1 MNIFTQKLSLCAL
14 TLMAA
19 SPIMTAEKLSGTPI
33 GTARGWN
40 YETNQEEPNI
50 AYKAFD
56 GDLNTYYASCSGDKP
71 GERSYAW
78 VGLDLGT
85 PHVINRVGW
94 APRNNADFG
103 PNRVVLG
110 MFQGANSP
118 DFMDAVPLYMIT
130 EKGTLNQITYADV
143 NCSRGFRYVRY
154 VGPSDVRCNI
164 AEIEFYGDAGEGDD
178 THMYQLTN
186 IPTVC
191 INTLNGEIPYD
202 KENEITSQI
211 TIIHNNKI
219 DVDNKA
225 GGVRERGNA
234 SRNFPKKPWRIK
246 FAKKQNVLGAPAKA
260 KKWTLI
266 NNYGDKTLMRNAIAF
281 EIARRVGMKYVPF
294 CQPVDV
300 IMNGEYKGCYQLCDQ
315 VEVNPGRVELTE
327 MTPEDNTGDALT
339 GGYFLEVD
347 GYAYQEPEMGW
358 FTADHN
364 VPVTIK
370 SPDSDEITS
379 QQYNYIKEYFS
390 KFTNGV
396 YEGDYMTSTPG
407 YFSVF
412 DIDSFLQYFIVSELS
427 GNIDAFWS
435 TYMYKERGSD
445 KFFTGPAWDFD
456 LAFENDT
463 RVYPIAETGKY
474 AYLSQTQSSSAAG
487 DMKKIVNRITTNPTV
502 TSRLS
507 NLWSTYRN
515 SANLTKESMVEYID
529 NMAETLDA
537 SQKINFMRWPI
548 LNEKVHQNPVAYGS
562 YAGEVEAVKS
572 YIKARFDQ
580 LDGQRFMKYD
590 PNYTGLNN
598 VEAANT
604 VAVNVNG
611 GVVSFNGV
619 TAFNVYF
626 VDGTLVHS
634 GAEASQVLS
643 SGVYIVTAEDYTP
656 TKILVK

>member
-1 MNIFTQKLSLCAL
+1 MNIIAKKLFLSAL
-14 TLMAA
+14 ALMTT
-19 SPIMTAEKLSGTPI
+19 SPLMLAEKLSGTPI
-33 GTARGWN
+33 GTERGWN
-40 YETNQEEPNI
+40 YETNQEEQNI

-56 GDLNTYYASCSGDKP
+56 GDLNTYFASCTGDNP

-94 APRNNADFG
+94 SPRNAVGYG

-110 MFQGANSP
+110 IFQGANSP
-118 DFMDAVPLYMIT
+118 DFMDAVPIYMIT
-130 EKGTLNQITYADV
+130 EKGIIGQITYADV

-164 AEIEFYGDAGEGDD
+164 AEIEFYGEAGAGDD
-178 THMYQLTN
+178 SHMYQLTN

-202 KENEITSQI
+202 KENEISSQI

-225 GGVRERGNA
+225 AGVRERGNA
-234 SRNFPKKPWRIK
+234 SRSFPKKPWRIK
-246 FAKKQNVLGAPAKA
+246 FSKKQNVLGSPAKA

-266 NNYGDKTLMRNAIAF
+266 NNYGDKTLMRNAVAF
-281 EIARRVGMKYVPF
+281 EIARRVDMKYVPF

-327 MTPEDNTGDALT
+327 MTSVDDSGDALT

-370 SPDSDEITS
+370 SPDSDVITS
-379 QQYNYIKEYFS
+379 KQYNYIKDYFS

-396 YEGDYMTSTPG
+396 YAGDYMTATPG

-412 DIDSFLQYFIVSELS
+412 DIDSFLKYFIVSELM

-435 TYMYKERGSD
+435 TYMYKERGFD
-445 KFFTGPAWDFD
+445 KFYTGPAWDFD

-474 AYLSQTQSSSAAG
+474 LFLSQTQNSSAAG
-487 DMKKIVNRITTNPTV
+487 DMKQIVNRIITNSTV
-502 TSRLS
+502 TTRLS
-507 NLWSTYRN
+507 QLWSTYRN

-529 NMAETLDA
+529 NMAATLDA

-562 YAGEVEAVKS
+562 YAGEVDAVKN

-580 LDGQRFMKYD
+580 LDGERFMKYD
-590 PNYTGLNN
+590 PNYGGVDN
-598 VEAANT
+598 VEVDNT
-604 VAVNVNG
+604 VAVNVNE
-611 GVVSFNGV
+611 GVVSFDGV
-619 TAFNVYF
+619 TTFNVYSI
-626 VDGTLVHS
+626 DGTLIHS
-634 GAEASQVLS
+634 GVEPTQMLS
-643 SGVYIVTAEDYTP
+643 PGVYIVTAANCTP
-656 TKILVK
+656 AKIHVK

>member
-1 MNIFTQKLSLCAL
+1 MNNFTKRLFLSAL
-14 TLMAA
+14 ALMAI
-19 SPIMTAEKLSGTPI
+19 SPLMLAEKLSGTPI
-33 GTARGWN
+33 GTERGWN
-40 YETNQEEPNI
+40 YETNQEERNI

-56 GDLNTYYASCSGDKP
+56 GDLNTYFASCTGDNP

-78 VGLDLGT
+78 VGLDLGS
-85 PHVINRVGW
+85 PHVISRVGW
-94 APRNNADFG
+94 SPRNAVGYG

-110 MFQGANSP
+110 IFQGANSP
-118 DFMDAVPLYMIT
+118 DFMDAVPIYMIT
-130 EKGTLNQITYADV
+130 EKGIIGQISYADV

-164 AEIEFYGDAGEGDD
+164 AEIEFYGEAGAGDD
-178 THMYQLTN
+178 SHMYQLTN

-202 KENEITSQI
+202 KENEISSQI
-211 TIIHNNKI
+211 TIINNNRI
-219 DVDNKA
+219 DVDNQA
-225 GGVRERGNA
+225 SGVRERGNA

-246 FAKKQNVLGAPAKA
+246 FSKKQNVLGAPAKA

-266 NNYGDKTLMRNAIAF
+266 NNYGDKTLMRNAVAF
-281 EIARRVGMKYVPF
+281 EIARRVDMKYVPF

-327 MTPEDNTGDALT
+327 MTTVDNAGDALT

-370 SPDSDEITS
+370 SPDSDDITS
-379 QQYNYIKEYFS
+379 RQYSYIKDYFS

-396 YEGDYMTSTPG
+396 YAGDYMTATPG

-412 DIDSFLQYFIVSELS
+412 DIESFLKYFIVSELT

-445 KFFTGPAWDFD
+445 KFYTGPAWDFD

-474 AYLSQTQSSSAAG
+474 VFLSQTQNSSAAG
-487 DMKKIVNRITTNPTV
+487 DMKQIVNRIITNPTV
-502 TSRLS
+502 ITRLS
-507 NLWSTYRN
+507 QLWSTYRN
-515 SANLTKESMVEYID
+515 SADLTKESMVEYID
-529 NMAETLDA
+529 NMATTLDA

-562 YAGEVEAVKS
+562 YAGEVDAVKN
-572 YIKARFDQ
+572 YIKARFGQ
-580 LDGQRFMKYD
+580 LDGERFMKYD
-590 PNYTGLNN
+590 PNYGGIDN
-598 VEAANT
+598 VEVDNT
-604 VAVNVNG
+604 MAVNVNG
-611 GVVSFNGV
+611 GIVSFDGV
-619 TAFNVYF
+619 TAFNVYSI
-626 VDGTLVHS
+626 DGTLIHS
-634 GAEASQVLS
+634 GAEPTQMLS
-643 SGVYIVTAEDYTP
+643 PGVYIVTAANCTP
-656 TKILVK
+656 TKIHVK

>member
-1 MNIFTQKLSLCAL
+1 MNIFANKLFLSAL
-14 TLMAA
+14 ALMTT
-19 SPIMTAEKLSGTPI
+19 SPLMLAEKLGGTPI
-33 GTARGWN
+33 GTERGWN
-40 YETNQEEPNI
+40 YETNQEEQNI

-56 GDLNTYYASCSGDKP
+56 GDLDTYFASCTGDKP

-78 VGLDLGT
+78 VGLDLGS

-94 APRNNADFG
+94 SPRNAVGYG

-110 MFQGANSP
+110 IFQGANSP
-118 DFMDAVPLYMIT
+118 DFMDAVPIYMIT
-130 EKGTLNQITYADV
+130 EKGIIGQITYADV

-154 VGPSDVRCNI
+154 VGPSDARCNI
-164 AEIEFYGDAGEGDD
+164 AEIEFYGEAGEGDD
-178 THMYQLTN
+178 SHIYQLTN

-191 INTLNGEIPYD
+191 INTRNGEIPYD

-219 DVDNKA
+219 DVENKA
-225 GGVRERGNA
+225 AGVRERGNA

-246 FAKKQNVLGAPAKA
+246 FSKKQNVLGAPAKA

-266 NNYGDKTLMRNAIAF
+266 NNYGDKTLMRNVVAF
-281 EIARRVGMKYVPF
+281 EIARRVDMKYVPF

-327 MTPEDNTGDALT
+327 MTTVDNSGNALT

-347 GYAYQEPEMGW
+347 GYAAQEPEMGW

-370 SPDSDEITS
+370 SPDSDVITS
-379 QQYNYIKEYFS
+379 RQYNYIKDYFS
-390 KFTNGV
+390 TFTNGV
-396 YEGDYMTSTPG
+396 YGGDYMTATAG
-407 YFSVF
+407 YFSVL
-412 DIDSFLQYFIVSELS
+412 DIDSFLKYFIVSELS

-445 KFFTGPAWDFD
+445 KFYTGPAWDFD

-474 AYLSQTQSSSAAG
+474 LFLSQTQNSSAAG
-487 DMKKIVNRITTNPTV
+487 DMKMIVNRIISNPTI
-502 TSRLS
+502 TTRLS
-507 NLWSTYRN
+507 QLWSTYRN
-515 SANLTKESMVEYID
+515 STNLTKESMEEYID
-529 NMAETLDA
+529 DMAATLDA

-548 LNEKVHQNPVAYGS
+548 LNEKVHQNPVVYGS
-562 YAGEVEAVKS
+562 YAGEVGAIKS

-580 LDGQRFMKYD
+580 LDGERFMKYD
-590 PNYTGLNN
+590 PNYGGVDN
-598 VEAANT
+598 VEVDNT
-604 VAVNVNG
+604 VAVNVNE
-611 GVVSFNGV
+611 GVVSFDGV
-619 TAFNVYF
+619 TTFNVYSI
-626 VDGTLVHS
+626 DGTLIHS
-634 GAEASQVLS
+634 GAEPTQMLS
-643 SGVYIVTAEDYTP
+643 PGVYIVTAANCTP
-656 TKILVK
+656 AKIHVI

>member
-1 MNIFTQKLSLCAL
+1 MNIIAKKLFLSAL
-14 TLMAA
+14 ALMTT
-19 SPIMTAEKLSGTPI
+19 SPLMLAEKLSGTPI
-33 GTARGWN
+33 GTERGWN
-40 YETNQEEPNI
+40 YETNQEEQNI

-56 GDLNTYYASCSGDKP
+56 GDLNTYFASCTGDNP

-94 APRNNADFG
+94 SPRNAVGYG

-110 MFQGANSP
+110 IFQGANSP
-118 DFMDAVPLYMIT
+118 DFMDAVPIYMIT
-130 EKGTLNQITYADV
+130 EKGIIGQITYADV

-164 AEIEFYGDAGEGDD
+164 AEIEFYGEAGAGDD
-178 THMYQLTN
+178 SNMYQLTN

-202 KENEITSQI
+202 KENEISSQI
-211 TIIHNNKI
+211 TIIHNDKI

-225 GGVRERGNA
+225 AGVRERGNA
-234 SRNFPKKPWRIK
+234 SRSFPKKPWRIK
-246 FAKKQNVLGAPAKA
+246 FSKKQNVLGSQAKA

-266 NNYGDKTLMRNAIAF
+266 NNYGDKTLMRNAVAF
-281 EIARRVGMKYVPF
+281 EIARRVDMKYVPF

-327 MTPEDNTGDALT
+327 MTSADNSGDALT

-370 SPDSDEITS
+370 SPDSDVITS
-379 QQYNYIKEYFS
+379 KQYNYIKDYFS

-396 YEGDYMTSTPG
+396 YAGDYMTATPG

-412 DIDSFLQYFIVSELS
+412 DIDSFLKYFIVSELT

-445 KFFTGPAWDFD
+445 QFYTGPAWDFD
-456 LAFENDT
+456 IAFENDT

-474 AYLSQTQSSSAAG
+474 LFLSQTQNSSAAG
-487 DMKKIVNRITTNPTV
+487 DMKMIVNRIISNPTI
-502 TSRLS
+502 TTRLS
-507 NLWSTYRN
+507 QLWSTYRN
-515 SANLTKESMVEYID
+515 STNLTKESMEEYID
-529 NMAETLDA
+529 DMAATLDA

-548 LNEKVHQNPVAYGS
+548 LNEKVHQNPVVYGS
-562 YAGEVEAVKS
+562 YAGEVGAIKS

-580 LDGQRFMKYD
+580 LDGERFMKYD
-590 PNYTGLNN
+590 PNYGGVDN
-598 VEAANT
+598 VEVDNT
-604 VAVNVNG
+604 VAVNVNE
-611 GVVSFNGV
+611 GVVSFDGV
-619 TAFNVYF
+619 TTFNVYSI
-626 VDGTLVHS
+626 DGTLIHS
-634 GAEASQVLS
+634 GAEPTQMLS
-643 SGVYIVTAEDYTP
+643 PGVYIVTAANCTP
-656 TKILVK
+656 AKIHVI